1 MDTNPDN
8 FSVMNRREAIK
19 RASLALGAA
28 ISASTLVGVA
38 HAQASRSGPGW
49 KPAHL
54 NRRQA
59 ATAGAIAER
68 ILPRTDTPGAVDVGV
83 PEYIDVMYGDYLT
96 REEKSNLGKGLNEM
110 NKRARRA
117 HKKHFADLSASQQ
130 DDLIRELAQEGDKES
145 KEFYRKIRELTLV
158 GYFTSKEVG
167 MNVLKYD
174 PIPGMYKGCIPRS
187 EVGDAAW
194 TYS

>member
-1 MDTNPDN
+1 MKTNTEN
-8 FSVMNRREAIK
+8 ISGINRREAIK
-19 RASLALGAA
+19 RAGLALGAA
-28 ISASTLVGVA
+28 ISASTLAGVA
-38 HAQASRSGPGW
+38 HAQAGRSGASW
-49 KPAHL
+49 KPANL

-68 ILPRTDTPGAVDVGV
+68 ILPKTDTPGALDVGV
-83 PEYIDVMYGDYLT
+83 PEYMDVMYGDYLT
-96 REEKSNLGKGLNEM
+96 KEEKSNFGKGLNDI
-110 NKRARRA
+110 NKRARKA
-117 HKKHFADLSASQQ
+117 HKKHFADLSDAQQ
-130 DDLIRELAQEGDKES
+130 DVLIRELAKDNDKETRA
-145 KEFYRKIRELTLV
+145 FYRKVRELTLV

>member
-1 MDTNPDN
+1 METNTEN
-8 FSVMNRREAIK
+8 FGNMNRREAIK

-28 ISASTLVGVA
+28 ISASTLAGVA
-38 HAQASRSGPGW
+38 HAQASRSGANW
-49 KPAHL
+49 KPSNL

-68 ILPRTDTPGAVDVGV
+68 ILPKTDTPGAIDVGV
-83 PEYIDVMYGDYLT
+83 PEYMDVMYGDYLT
-96 REEKSNLGKGLNEM
+96 REEKSNFGKGLNDM
-110 NKRARRA
+110 NKRARKA
-117 HKKHFADLSASQQ
+117 HKKHFADLSDAQQ
-130 DDLIRELAQEGDKES
+130 DDLIRELAKDTDEDTRA
-145 KEFYRKIRELTLV
+145 FYRKVRELTLV

-167 MNVLKYD
+167 INVLKYD